1 MSGPVTPGRRN
12 DDYDQAQQQVPA
24 NGPAH
29 AVGLE
34 VRLGPVFLLDR
45 GAKVLVWGVIK
56 VPEDQYHGDAEHLHD
71 VHVKACLREP
81 AEPGEEHPVA
91 CDQEQRDRPPDPG
104 EVPAE
109 HLGEE
114 AEALGRLNADGGGAQ
129 DQKDKEEPA
138 DPDQRGKYVKR
149 GGDDHF
155 GSAKLRRTHL
165 TLPHGTVKTGRR
177 ANRTYSAAQWHSR
190 SDLRD

>member
-1 MSGPVTPGRRN
+1 MTPLSILKTQSPETGFTLEIFRPSLPMSGPVTPGRRN

-129 DQKDKEEPA
+129 DQKDKEEARRPRPA
-138 DPDQRGKYVKR
+138 RQVRE
-149 GGDDHF
+149 
-155 GSAKLRRTHL
+155 ARR
-165 TLPHGTVKTGRR
+165 R
-177 ANRTYSAAQWHSR
+177 
-190 SDLRD
+190 